1 MKTKEQVLNH
11 LLENGYNKKA
21 ISKIT
26 GFMVAKELKALDE
39 VVKILKGD
47 KSFEDFFKWYHS
59 CETTPKEAECTEI
72 EYCPC
77 CVLET
82 LRDDIARLIDLDI
95 KYSQDEL
102 FDRHIMQMAFLLDLY
117 ETEDED

>member
-47 KSFEDFFKWYHS
+47 KTFEDFFKWYHS
-59 CETTPKEAECTEI
+59 CETTPKEAKCVEI

-82 LRDDIARLIDLDI
+82 LCDDIARLIDLDI

-117 ETEDED
+117 EAEDED